1 MRGKDIS
8 NLYYRGIGG
17 KPDLEQYIINNVCT
31 FQLVLSNS
39 KQQVPGERRKK
50 RSNCLQGIKL
60 PVGRRGKQGWKVEC
74 LPTILSMFELCSLHN
89 GNL

>member
-1 MRGKDIS
+1 MVWHMRGKDIS

-50 RSNCLQGIKL
+50 RSNCLQGTKL
-60 PVGRRGKQGWKVEC
+60 PVGKRKTRLENRM
-74 LPTILSMFELCSLHN
+74 PSYYP
-89 GNL
+89 